1 MRGIMHMYF
10 EELSHVIMEAEK
22 FYDFQSASW
31 RPQKAGDVILV

>member
-1 MRGIMHMYF
+1 MYF